1 MTRPRTNGKSRESR
15 RLAKER
21 DYGSLKNMP
30 PLRIKRNDDSFDL
43 FDCELVNWMG
53 YGRQGWWRRV
63 YAADRLHPVL
73 QKGLSLRGVLPL
85 ESLS

>member
-30 PLRIKRNDDSFDL
+30 PLRIKKEDGSFDL
-43 FDCELVNWMG
+43 SDCELIDWMVEQPDV
-53 YGRQGWWRRV
+53 RQFLINCARNSGFIRYDTNEKVWIGID
-63 YAADRLHPVL
+63 Y
-73 QKGLSLRGVLPL
+73 
-85 ESLS
+85 